1 MHMKIKHR
9 LNSCVSFFEKGKS
22 IPLFLMRIALAY
34 GFYVPATKKWADI
47 NSIADWFAGIGIPA
61 PHLNA
66 YLAAGT
72 EAAGVVLLALGLGT
86 RMIAIPLII
95 IMMVAIKTVHWTN
108 GFEAGENGFEIPLYY
123 IIMLLTLLVFG
134 AGKFSL
140 DHMIGRRAKAKQVL

>member
-1 MHMKIKHR
+1 MNAKIKHR
-9 LNSCVSFFEKGKS
+9 LNACVSFLEKGKF
-22 IPLFLMRIALAY
+22 IPLFLIRLVLAY
-34 GFYVPATKKWADI
+34 GFYIPATKKWADI
-47 NSIADWFAGIGIPA
+47 NSIADWFASIGIPA

-95 IMMVAIKTVHWTN
+95 TMMVAIKTVHWAN

-123 IIMLLTLLVFG
+123 IIMLITLLVFG

-140 DHMIGRRAKAKQVL
+140 DHVIGGRLKK